1 MTAHADTLTVHE
13 GDRLARRNAIVLA
26 LAQAFAGAQAT
37 IVFAAGGLAG
47 YYLLGDD
54 KSLATLPPSSFLIGT
69 AIGTMPAALLMRR
82 IGRRPGFLFGVF
94 LGMLGGLLSMQAV
107 LSGHFWM
114 LCLGTGLS
122 GIAASFGQQFRFAAA
137 DTASDD
143 FKPKAISWVMA
154 GGIAAGILGPQTSII
169 FRDYFDPIPFAGA
182 FLGQALLLCM
192 AFVILLFLRIPKQPS
207 VSETGGGRPV
217 LTIIRQPRFIISA
230 LCAITSYA
238 IMSFVMTAA
247 PLAMVA
253 CNYSPTDAA
262 HGIQWHVMAMFGPSF
277 FTGHLIAR
285 YGKETIVSA
294 GLVLLFGCAVVAL
307 SGVDLAHFF
316 VALILLGLGWNFGFI
331 GATAMVTECYRP
343 EERAK
348 VQGVNDFLVFGFV
361 SCASLMSGK
370 FLAWFGWEAINW
382 TVIPFVVL
390 CFGML
395 VWLAIDRRRRS
406 RRIA

>member
-1 MTAHADTLTVHE
+1 MTVHE